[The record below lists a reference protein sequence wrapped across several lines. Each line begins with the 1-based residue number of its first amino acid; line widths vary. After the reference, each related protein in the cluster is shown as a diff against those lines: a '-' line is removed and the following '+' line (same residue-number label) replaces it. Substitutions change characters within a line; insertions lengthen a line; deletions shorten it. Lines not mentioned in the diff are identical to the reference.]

1 MLQIHPVDSSLET
14 WNPSIEEG
22 RIFSLFDPS
31 PQAENWEKNVD
42 QQILKIAYQFLRQIE
57 ASSDIELHDLM
68 AQFKNFHLP
77 VNASSF
83 DTYLESL
90 TKTIIPH
97 SIHTSSPRFIGH
109 MTSALPH
116 FMRPLAKLMTALNQN
131 LVKTETAKAFTP
143 YERQALGILH
153 RSLYQFPD
161 EFYDCHLQNSQSTL
175 GMVVSGGT
183 SANLTAIWCAR
194 NSSLGPKGDFQGI
207 EKEGLAPALEFYGY
221 QGQVIIG
228 SSLMH
233 YSFEKAADLLGIGSQ
248 GLIKIPA
255 SRHNRIDLNCL
266 RETVAQCR
274 AQKQHIIAIVGIAGT
289 TDSGGI
295 DPIEEMASIAQAAG
309 VHFHV
314 DAAWGGPL
322 IFSQQHRHKLAGI
335 EQADSVTIDAHKQL
349 YAPMGIGMVMFQ
361 KPQLAKAIEKHACY
375 TVREGSA
382 DLGQRSLE
390 GSRPAMSLFLH
401 AGLHA
406 IGLKGYEFLIDEGI
420 RKTQYMAEQVRS
432 SPEFELLAEPEINLL
447 IYRYIP
453 EEWRELVAKGELTA
467 TQNQAIDLVNEQLQ
481 KAQRHAGKTFIAR
494 TITHTTRYR
503 PMAIV
508 ALRAAI
514 ANPLTTEADIDAVLE
529 DQIALAT
536 QLNLA

>member
-1 MLQIHPVDSSLET
+1 MLQTHPANSSLEVLSD
-14 WNPSIEEG
+14 PVEAYIG
-22 RIFSLFDPS
+22 DLFDPS
-31 PQAENWEKNVD
+31 PQAEHWEQKID
-42 QQILKIAYQFLRQIE
+42 EKILKTAYQFLRHLE
-57 ASSDIELHDLM
+57 ASTDIELNELI
-68 AQFKNFHLP
+68 AQFKEAKLTAESVNF
-77 VNASSF
+77 
-83 DTYLESL
+83 DEYLDRL
-90 TKTIIPH
+90 TETVVTH
-97 SIHTSSPRFIGH
+97 SIHISSPRFIGH

-131 LVKTETAKAFTP
+131 VVKTETAKAFTP

-153 RSLYQFPD
+153 RSLYHYSD
-161 EFYDCHLQNSQSTL
+161 EFYDRHLQNPHSTL
-175 GMVVSGGT
+175 GIVVSGGT
-183 SANLTAIWCAR
+183 SANLTAMWCAR
-194 NSSLGPKGDFQGI
+194 NAALGPKNGFQGI
-207 EKEGLAPALEFYGY
+207 EKEGAIAALNFYGY

-233 YSFEKAADLLGIGSQ
+233 YSFDKTVDLMGLGSG
-248 GLIKIPA
+248 GLIRIPA
-255 SRHNRIDLNCL
+255 DRHNRIDCDRL
-266 RETVAQCR
+266 RETVAECQ
-274 AQKQHIIAIVGIAGT
+274 AKKQHIIAIVGIAGT

-295 DPIEEMASIAQAAG
+295 DPLEEMAAIAREAK

-335 EQADSVTIDAHKQL
+335 ELADSVTIDAHKQL
-349 YAPMGIGMVMFQ
+349 YAPMGIGMVMFRN
-361 KPQLAKAIEKHACY
+361 PQQASAIEKHASY

-420 RKTQYMAEQVRS
+420 RKTQYMADRVRS
-432 SPEFELLAEPEINLL
+432 RPEFELLAEPEINLL

-453 EEWRELVAKGELTA
+453 EQWLELVAQGQLTIA
-467 TQNQAIDLVNEQLQ
+467 QNQAIDRFNEQLQ
-481 KAQRHAGKTFIAR
+481 KAQRHAGRTFIAR
-494 TITHTTRYR
+494 TITKSTRYGSI
-503 PMAIV
+503 PIV

-514 ANPLTTEADIDAVLE
+514 ANPLTTEADIDAVLD
-529 DQIALAT
+529 DQVAIAAT
-536 QLNLA
+536 LNLP